1 MKKID
6 RAGER
11 RNNINGFEMEIIE
24 YKNNKAVK
32 VLFTEFGIVRNT
44 SYRKFVSG
52 RVYPTWRNKG
62 YESMKKCNDLD
73 FVFKDDEEIEFKD
86 ETGKATITTMGF
98 VVILLSLLSV
108 FGLGYALS
116 ALF

>member
-24 YKNNKAVK
+24 YKNNKEVN

-73 FVFKDDEEIEFKD
+73 VVFKDDEEIEFKD